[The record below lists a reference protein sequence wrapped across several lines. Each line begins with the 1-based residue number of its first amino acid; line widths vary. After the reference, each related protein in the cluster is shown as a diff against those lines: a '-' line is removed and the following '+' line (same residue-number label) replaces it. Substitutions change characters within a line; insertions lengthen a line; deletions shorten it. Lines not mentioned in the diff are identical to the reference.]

1 MLRFGVIG
9 LGFMGRTH
17 LATLALHPEAQVVA
31 VHDVLPERLA
41 GPLAPGGGNI
51 AVGGR
56 SWDESAVRRCASLDE
71 LLGDE
76 AIDAVVVA
84 TPSDLHAELSCR
96 ALSAGKHVLCE
107 KPMAL
112 TLEDCDRMLAA
123 ARAAGRVLMIGHCIR
138 FWGEYV
144 AAAELVRSGRYGR
157 LLSLRLSRQCGVPG
171 FGANDWFTDP
181 ARSGAVPLDLHIH
194 DVDYALGLLGKPT
207 AVRARGVVGPT
218 GGYHQIAASF
228 DYGPD
233 GPVVELGAGWLPGKA
248 VPFVMA
254 FRMCLEG
261 ATLLYS
267 SDAEPAGRLYTD
279 TGPTEL
285 PVESRSGYEAE
296 MDHFIQ
302 CVQQGRPSPVAP
314 PESSRESVAVVLAE
328 LQSIGTGR
336 AVEID

>member
-17 LATLALHPEAQVVA
+17 LATLALHPQAQVVA

-56 SWDESAVRRCASLDE
+56 SWDESVVRRCASLDE

-138 FWGEYV
+138 FWGEY
-144 AAAELVRSGRYGR
+144 AAATAVGRTGRCAPAPPPRHTRPRNGCSVRS
-157 LLSLRLSRQCGVPG
+157 
-171 FGANDWFTDP
+171 
-181 ARSGAVPLDLHIH
+181 
-194 DVDYALGLLGKPT
+194 
-207 AVRARGVVGPT
+207 
-218 GGYHQIAASF
+218 
-228 DYGPD
+228 
-233 GPVVELGAGWLPGKA
+233 
-248 VPFVMA
+248 
-254 FRMCLEG
+254 
-261 ATLLYS
+261 
-267 SDAEPAGRLYTD
+267 
-279 TGPTEL
+279 
-285 PVESRSGYEAE
+285 
-296 MDHFIQ
+296 
-302 CVQQGRPSPVAP
+302 
-314 PESSRESVAVVLAE
+314 
-328 LQSIGTGR
+328 
-336 AVEID
+336 